1 MKSKIL
7 QEYQENFAKQKN
19 SQESALKIHSK
30 NQKKMDYPKSSEIK
44 IMNFF
49 SCLADETR
57 LRIILSMAEKPKTVN
72 EIYDAVGREKMTLSA
87 ISHQLKLLN
96 NLNIVSYNKKG
107 KEKFFELSDK
117 FCWCILRD
125 AFKQFG
131 DNIKIECKKCG
142 NKIRGGDKN

>member
-1 MKSKIL
+1 MKFKIP
-7 QEYQENFAKQKN
+7 QE
-19 SQESALKIHSK
+19 
-30 NQKKMDYPKSSEIK
+30 SEIK

-49 SCLADETR
+49 SSLADGTR
-57 LRIILSMAEKPKTVN
+57 LKIILSMAEKPITVN
-72 EIYDAVGREKMTLSA
+72 EIYDTVGRGKMTLSA

-125 AFKQFG
+125 AFKQF
-131 DNIKIECKKCG
+131 DNNIKIKCKKCE
-142 NKIRGGDKN
+142 NQKK